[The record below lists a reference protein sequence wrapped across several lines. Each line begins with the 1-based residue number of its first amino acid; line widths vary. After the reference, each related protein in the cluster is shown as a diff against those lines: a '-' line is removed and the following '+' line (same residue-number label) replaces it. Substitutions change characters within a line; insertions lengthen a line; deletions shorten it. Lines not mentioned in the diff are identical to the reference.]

1 MTLLYQLRFPEK
13 RSTDYIIIFVIITIL
28 QLLLLSLLLIN
39 RYFYFLVDLNLDM
52 VEVRKV
58 SRYTLSTFSTK
69 YLWIRLALVEK
80 VLPNILMSLAD
91 NWR

>member
-1 MTLLYQLRFPEK
+1 MTLLQQLRFPEK
-13 RSTDYIIIFVIITIL
+13 RSSDYIAIFVIIA
-28 QLLLLSLLLIN
+28 LLLYLSFN
-39 RYFYFLVDLNLDM
+39 CYFYYLVDLNLDS

>member
-28 QLLLLSLLLIN
+28 QLLLLSLLFN